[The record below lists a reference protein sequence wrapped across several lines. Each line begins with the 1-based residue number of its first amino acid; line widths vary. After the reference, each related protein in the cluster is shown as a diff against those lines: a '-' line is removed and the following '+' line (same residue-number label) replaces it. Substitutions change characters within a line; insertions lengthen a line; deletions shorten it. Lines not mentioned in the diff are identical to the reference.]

1 MVSSFSMVCADVL
14 QLVSLSNAAWI
25 VVHPSIQLPPHC
37 NKAHCINDSGVVDS
51 ITFTRPPRSPA
62 PNTPINR
69 RYHQSPSYRCMNSPN
84 PSAANKVKQI
94 QLPCPKNLVLMSI
107 IKTKR
112 ASRLLHRNW
121 ITLSIDIQVAQST
134 LPSSYE
140 EESDEWG
147 HFTFSG
153 LLYEQIIEKHIFW
166 WCYHWPRGGTGLC
179 LCSDRIN
186 DRGMVDSIR
195 YDW

>member
-1 MVSSFSMVCADVL
+1 MVSSFSIVCADVL

-51 ITFTRPPRSPA
+51 ITFTRPLRSPA

-84 PSAANKVKQI
+84 PSAANKVEQI

-112 ASRLLHRNW
+112 
-121 ITLSIDIQVAQST
+121 VAQST

-147 HFTFSG
+147 HFTFSR
-153 LLYEQIIEKHIFW
+153 LLYEQFIEKHIFW
-166 WCYHWPRGGTGLC
+166 
-179 LCSDRIN
+179 
-186 DRGMVDSIR
+186 
-195 YDW
+195 